1 VSAPT
6 FCDGEIEFGKHIPSL
21 TYLSFDVLQKDK
33 ALCSKL
39 DENIQWLVQSCPS
52 TNAAVDKI
60 HSAINKKL
68 ITADSVLI
76 KTMSEENSSIYSHL
90 VEHVRIQPEERLNII
105 KKDFAEIFKNIILKK
120 RLEESL
126 QSLSTKSLYARV
138 HRKK

>member
-6 FCDGEIEFGKHIPSL
+6 FCGGEIEFGKHIPSL

-33 ALCSKL
+33 GLCSKL
-39 DENIQWLVQSCPS
+39 DKNIQWLVQSCPS
-52 TNAAVDKI
+52 TNVAVDKI

-76 KTMSEENSSIYSHL
+76 KTMSEENSTIYGHL
-90 VEHVRIQPEERLNII
+90 VEHVRIQSEERLTII
-105 KKDFAEIFKNIILKK
+105 KKEFTELFKNIILKN

-126 QSLSTKSLYARV
+126 QSISTKSLYART